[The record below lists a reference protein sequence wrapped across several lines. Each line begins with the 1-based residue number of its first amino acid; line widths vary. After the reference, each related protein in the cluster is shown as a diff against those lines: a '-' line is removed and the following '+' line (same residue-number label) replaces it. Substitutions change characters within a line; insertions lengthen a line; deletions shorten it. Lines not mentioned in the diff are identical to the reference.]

1 MRVLICC
8 AFVVPIRWFPSGSNP
23 AQYKHVV
30 TCGPPPSSDAEDF
43 CHPENLPCLFNGSA
57 ASLSVRLLQKP
68 NLKLV
73 GVLSRLTDAAARAV
87 VKDPCEYHDLS
98 KTMPAMLQQ
107 LVTRLGDYQA
117 TAVPK
122 GFHQLKPTGPCGSP
136 DVASNP
142 SWNGTCE

>member
-43 CHPENLPCLFNGSA
+43 CHPENLPCLFNGTCRPPFFRSSSSEA
-57 ASLSVRLLQKP
+57 KLESLS
-68 NLKLV
+68 
-73 GVLSRLTDAAARAV
+73 ARGSQRPLHAV

-107 LVTRLGDYQA
+107 LVTRLADYQ
-117 TAVPK
+117 VR
-122 GFHQLKPTGPCGSP
+122 FNSI
-136 DVASNP
+136 
-142 SWNGTCE
+142 

>member
-1 MRVLICC
+1 M
-8 AFVVPIRWFPSGSNP
+8 
-23 AQYKHVV
+23 
-30 TCGPPPSSDAEDF
+30 
-43 CHPENLPCLFNGSA
+43 
-57 ASLSVRLLQKP
+57 
-68 NLKLV
+68 KLV
-73 GVLSRLTDAAARAV
+73 GTRLTDAAARAV

-142 SWNGTCE
+142 SWNGTCEFYE

>member
-1 MRVLICC
+1 M
-8 AFVVPIRWFPSGSNP
+8 
-23 AQYKHVV
+23 
-30 TCGPPPSSDAEDF
+30 
-43 CHPENLPCLFNGSA
+43 
-57 ASLSVRLLQKP
+57 
-68 NLKLV
+68 
-73 GVLSRLTDAAARAV
+73 
-87 VKDPCEYHDLS
+87 KDPCEYHDLS

-142 SWNGTCE
+142 SWNGTCECSLSRAFDCSRRRSR

>member
-1 MRVLICC
+1 MSAR
-8 AFVVPIRWFPSGSNP
+8 GSQTP
-23 AQYKHVV
+23 LH
-30 TCGPPPSSDAEDF
+30 
-43 CHPENLPCLFNGSA
+43 
-57 ASLSVRLLQKP
+57 
-68 NLKLV
+68 
-73 GVLSRLTDAAARAV
+73 AV

-142 SWNGTCE
+142 SWNGTCEYCESASSLFAQKP

>member
-43 CHPENLPCLFNGSA
+43 CHPENLPCLFNGTCRPFF
-57 ASLSVRLLQKP
+57 SVHPLQKP
-68 NLKLV
+68 NLKACQHEAH
-73 GVLSRLTDAAARAV
+73 RRRCTV

-107 LVTRLGDYQA
+107 LVTRLADYQVRFNSILIRFNS
-117 TAVPK
+117 TLIR
-122 GFHQLKPTGPCGSP
+122 H
-136 DVASNP
+136 
-142 SWNGTCE
+142 